1 MVDNPIPEELKS
13 DHLFLLI
20 GGNPLPN
27 AVAGKLLLKP
37 NGIVSLVHS
46 EGAHGTFSVAQRLQ
60 SWFVSQGVE
69 KEKVRLRGVHEF
81 RPNSIIEGVEKELT
95 EVMNKEKPSN
105 IGLNY
110 TGGTKAMSV
119 HSYCT
124 VARWARKQG
133 IKMSFSYLDAGTL
146 QMLFEV
152 GSGNQILGY
161 KENYVGRSLALGIAD
176 LLQLHGWNLL
186 HPPVKTAMLPESAR
200 ALAKAH
206 ADENTRQPWRAWIT
220 EVLEKECG
228 RRDQEDNFDWKSSS
242 QLKQIT
248 IPFPADPSLKFVVE
262 NLKKELQQFDE
273 SLSFAQIYDTL
284 KIGPKEIC
292 QWLHGKWLE
301 HYLLDELNNKI
312 SGAMKLHECAQ
323 NIEPKEVQFD
333 VDVVAM
339 RGYQLFAFSCGTD
352 TEKIKGGKH
361 RLKEKLFETY
371 VRAKQIG
378 GDEACAALVCPSQ
391 NPARLQQE
399 MENVI
404 GSAGRIQVF
413 GQQHLEDLAQHLSQ
427 WIQIQS
433 AEK

>member
-1 MVDNPIPEELKS
+1 MAENPIPEELKS
-13 DHLFLLI
+13 DHLFLLV

-37 NGIVSLVHS
+37 NGSVSLIHS
-46 EGAHGTFSVAQRLQ
+46 EGAHSTFGVAQRLQ
-60 SWFVSQGVE
+60 SWFATQGIE
-69 KEKVRLRGVHEF
+69 KEKIRLKGVHEF
-81 RPNSIIEGVEKELT
+81 RPNLIVEGIENELAEMVEKEIPAT
-95 EVMNKEKPSN
+95 

-119 HSYCT
+119 HSYRT
-124 VARWARKQG
+124 VSRWASEKG
-133 IKMSFSYLDAGTL
+133 VKSTFSYLDAGTL
-146 QMLFEV
+146 TMLFESPA
-152 GSGNQILGY
+152 GDIQSQQQ
-161 KENYVGRSLALGIAD
+161 ERCVGRAVLLGIAD
-176 LLQLHGWNLL
+176 LLQLHGWNLGNE
-186 HPPVKTAMLPESAR
+186 PAKTPMLPESAR

-206 ADENTRQPWRAWIT
+206 AGENTRQPWRDWIT
-220 EVLEKECG
+220 KVLEKECG
-228 RRDQEDNFDWKSSS
+228 RRDLDDNFDWKSSS
-242 QLKQIT
+242 ELKHIT
-248 IPFPADPSLKFVVE
+248 IRFPSDQVLKFVVE
-262 NLKKELQQFDE
+262 TLKKELQQSAE
-273 SLSFAQIYDTL
+273 SLSFAQVYESL
-284 KIGPKEIC
+284 SIGPKVIC

-301 HYLLDELNNKI
+301 HYLLDKLNEI
-312 SGAMKLHECAQ
+312 SGDMKLHECAQ
-323 NIEPKEVQFD
+323 NIEPKQIQFD

-352 TEKIKGGKH
+352 TEKIKGGKR
-361 RLKEKLFETY
+361 RLKEKLFEAY

-378 GDEACAALVCPSQ
+378 GDEACAALVCPSH
-391 NPARLQQE
+391 NPALLQRE